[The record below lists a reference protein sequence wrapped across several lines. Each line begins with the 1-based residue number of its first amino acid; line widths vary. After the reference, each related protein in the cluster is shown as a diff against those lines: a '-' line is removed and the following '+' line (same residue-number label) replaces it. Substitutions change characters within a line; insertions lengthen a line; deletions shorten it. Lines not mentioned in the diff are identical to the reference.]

1 MSNRR
6 GKCRVLV
13 IEAEPLSRSALIAL
27 LEHLGCTCCAANS
40 YAHAVDLLNGQTHV
54 VVSVERE
61 DPTGLELL
69 KLIRQRHLP
78 QHVAVMT
85 ALERDHDLTRG
96 VATLEPDLL
105 LRKPVDVDALLG
117 WLDHSR

>member
-1 MSNRR
+1 MSNIR

-13 IEAEPLSRSALIAL
+13 IEGEPLSRSALVAL
-27 LEHLGCTCCAANS
+27 LEHVGCTCCAAKS
-40 YAHAVDLLNGQTHV
+40 YTQAVELLNGQTHV

-61 DPTGLELL
+61 DPTGFQLL

-78 QHVAVMT
+78 HHVAVMT
-85 ALERDHDLTRG
+85 ALERDHDLARG
-96 VATLEPDLL
+96 VATLEPELL

-117 WLDHSR
+117 WVGHSR